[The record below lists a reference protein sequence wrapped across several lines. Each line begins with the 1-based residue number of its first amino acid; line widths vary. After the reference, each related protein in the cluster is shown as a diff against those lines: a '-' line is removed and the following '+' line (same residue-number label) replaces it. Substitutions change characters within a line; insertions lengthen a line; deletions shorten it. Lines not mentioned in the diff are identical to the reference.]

1 MNRPGFDGPLWCLV
15 FSCRIGLRLRN
26 AQPTT
31 PRAPGDARLA
41 QHSANPRLVSGDR
54 NVVSGVN
61 QQFRGATRPDLPR
74 FTGSVRTYSSGQ
86 AIAATPEWDV
96 WLPADFGEATSRDQ
110 EWRSTMAGKTEQVEG
125 KANEASEPDRQQGS

>member
-1 MNRPGFDGPLWCLV
+1 MTRECSQCGMSTEPWAIL
-15 FSCRIGLRLRN
+15 CRHPPI
-26 AQPTT
+26 PVV
-31 PRAPGDARLA
+31 A

-86 AIAATPEWDV
+86 AIAATPEWVV
-96 WLPADFGEATSRDQ
+96 WLPAAFGEVATHEHER
-110 EWRSTMAGKTEQVEG
+110 RSTMAGKTRVVES
-125 KANEASEPDRQQGS
+125 KANAAAEPERQQGP

>member
-1 MNRPGFDGPLWCLV
+1 M
-15 FSCRIGLRLRN
+15 
-26 AQPTT
+26 T
-31 PRAPGDARLA
+31 GDARLA

-96 WLPADFGEATSRDQ
+96 WLPAAFGEAASHEHER
-110 EWRSTMAGKTEQVEG
+110 RSTMAGKTKQVEG

>member
-1 MNRPGFDGPLWCLV
+1 MQVKIGIRDNPDSLV
-15 FSCRIGLRLRN
+15 RDTGLRN
-26 AQPTT
+26 PQ
-31 PRAPGDARLA
+31 LA

-96 WLPADFGEATSRDQ
+96 WLPAAFGEATSHEHER
-110 EWRSTMAGKTEQVEG
+110 RSTMAGKTKQVEG